1 MFKTAKSSIIIVLA
15 IILAIVASFI
25 FLGSVVRPEVAN
37 NPIFLPVLIS
47 SALVDSVNPCA
58 FSVLILTVAFLASLG
73 MARKKVLAIGGT
85 YIAGIFAVYFMIGV
99 GLLRAL
105 DVFGIPHFLG
115 KIGAVILILFGISV
129 VLSYIFPSFPIKF
142 KIPDSAH
149 GPMAKLMSK
158 ASFPATFLL
167 GAFVALFEFPCTGGP
182 YLLVLG
188 LLHDKATV
196 GIGFAYLILYN
207 LIFIL
212 PLTAILLLASDQALM
227 SRAEKWKKTAAGKGK
242 LAAGIAMILLALVIF
257 WTA

>member
-1 MFKTAKSSIIIVLA
+1 MKTAKTSIIIVSGVVLA
-15 IILAIVASFI
+15 IIVSFI
-25 FLGSVVRPEVAN
+25 FLGSVIRPEVAN

-58 FSVLILTVAFLASLG
+58 FSVLILTIAFLASLG
-73 MARKKVLAIGGT
+73 MTRKKVLAVGGT
-85 YIAGIFAVYFMIGV
+85 YIAGIFVVYFLVGV

-105 DVFGIPHFLG
+105 DVFGAPHFLG
-115 KIGAVILILFGISV
+115 KIGATILILFGISV
-129 VLSYIFPSFPIKF
+129 ILSYLFPSFPIKF

-158 ASFPATFLL
+158 ASIPGTFLL

-188 LLHDKATV
+188 LLHDKSTI
-196 GIGFAYLILYN
+196 GIGLVYLALYN
-207 LIFIL
+207 LIFVL
-212 PLTAILLLASDQALM
+212 PLIAILLLASDPGLM
-227 SRAEKWKKTAAGKGK
+227 SKAEQWKKMAAGKGK
-242 LAAGIAMILLALVIF
+242 LVAGVAMILLALVIF